1 VIGFTRAFLVAG
13 ASSVIATIWD
23 VPDRTSFEVMRT
35 FYTEWSAGRGKSRS
49 LRQAQL
55 ALIRA
60 LRAGRI
66 RTGTCPLPEIPKLW
80 AGFVLVGE
88 P

>member
-1 VIGFTRAFLVAG
+1 TRAFLVAG
-13 ASSVIATIWD
+13 ASTVIAAMWD
-23 VPDRTSFEVMRT
+23 VPDRTSFEIMRT
-35 FYTEWSAGRGKSRS
+35 FYTGWIAGRGKSRS

-55 ALIRA
+55 ALISA

-66 RTGTCPLPEIPKLW
+66 QVEGTSLPEDPRLW

>member
-1 VIGFTRAFLVAG
+1 
-13 ASSVIATIWD
+13 
-23 VPDRTSFEVMRT
+23 MRT
-35 FYTEWSAGRGKSRS
+35 FYTSWIAGRGKSRS

-55 ALIRA
+55 ALIAA

-66 RTGTCPLPEIPKLW
+66 RTGAGPLPESPRLW